1 MDEHPMAER
10 ILDTAEEVLRRHG
23 VDKTNVVDI
32 ARALGMSHG
41 NIYRH
46 YPSKQALIDAVALRW
61 LHAVLRP
68 LEAIARNAGLSAA
81 ERLSQWF
88 DTLRE
93 MKRRKVL
100 DDPELFRV
108 HHQIVGQ
115 APQIVDEHVA
125 AMRAQVTRI
134 ISDGI
139 AAGEF
144 SQGLDATKSAWAFLQ
159 ATSPFHHPAL
169 ILQAGG
175 VSDTDARAVF
185 ALLLAGLKAG

>member
-1 MDEHPMAER
+1 MAGR

-23 VDKTNVVDI
+23 VEKTNVVDI

-68 LEAIARNAGLSAA
+68 LEEITLNTKLSAS

-108 HHQIVGQ
+108 HHHIVGQ
-115 APQIVDEHVA
+115 SPLIVEEHVA
-125 AMRAQVTRI
+125 SMRAQVARI
-134 ISDGI
+134 ITDGM
-139 AAGEF
+139 AAGDF
-144 SQGLDATKSAWAFLQ
+144 SQGLDADKAAWAFLQ

-175 VSDTDARAVF
+175 VSDEDARAVF
-185 ALLLAGLKAG
+185 GLLLAGLKAA

>member
-1 MDEHPMAER
+1 MAER
-10 ILDTAEEVLRRHG
+10 ILDAAEEVLRRHG
-23 VDKTNVVDI
+23 VEKTNVVDI

-61 LHAVLRP
+61 LHAMLRP
-68 LEAIARNAGLSAA
+68 LEAITRNEGLSAA
-81 ERLSQWF
+81 VRLSQWF

-108 HHQIVGQ
+108 YHHIVGQ
-115 APQIVDEHVA
+115 APQIVEEHVA
-125 AMRAQVTRI
+125 AIRSQVARI
-134 ISDGI
+134 IADGM

-144 SQGLDATKSAWAFLQ
+144 SQELDPDKAAWAFLQ

-169 ILQAGG
+169 ILQAGD
-175 VSDTDARAVF
+175 VSDADARAVF
-185 ALLLAGLKAG
+185 GLLLAGLKAG